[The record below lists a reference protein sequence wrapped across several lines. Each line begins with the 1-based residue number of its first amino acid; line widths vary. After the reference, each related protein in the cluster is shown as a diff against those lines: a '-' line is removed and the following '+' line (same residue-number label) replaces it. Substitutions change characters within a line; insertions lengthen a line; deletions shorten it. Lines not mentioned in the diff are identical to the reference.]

1 MRINIFQIQDI
12 KTKNYNLSYNFQI
25 GVIVMVLEIKV
36 LCFQEYINNNHH
48 KDQIVLYKCL
58 ILIMIEIG

>member
-1 MRINIFQIQDI
+1 MRINIFQTQDI
-12 KTKNYNLSYNFQI
+12 NTKNHNLSYNFQI
-25 GVIVMVLEIKV
+25 GVIVMVLGIKV